1 MLGSKRGSGKDPDP
15 ARHSAND
22 GNTKQAQWIS
32 CMSKFILQKIQ
43 PAGETCGSQTVAG
56 SLWQLVT
63 LSNKTL
69 LVVMYHPWPYRY
81 QLTYHCYL
89 LRGMPQISPLKGLFN
104 NDPSPTLSGIYSVFF
119 ELHHSN
125 LSASKSASQT
135 NSPELTV
142 PSFGSE

>member
-1 MLGSKRGSGKDPDP
+1 MS
-15 ARHSAND
+15 
-22 GNTKQAQWIS
+22 QA
-32 CMSKFILQKIQ
+32 
-43 PAGETCGSQTVAG
+43 VAG

-104 NDPSPTLSGIYSVFF
+104 NDPSPTLSGIYSAHLLF
-119 ELHHSN
+119 L
-125 LSASKSASQT
+125 LRTAPLK
-135 NSPELTV
+135 LI
-142 PSFGSE
+142 SF